1 MALRRGPRYLAS
13 ERHGAGNTDGS
24 SGRDDPAGLGDTPP
38 DLVRAFVDEVTWFMS
53 EHKISRADLAHTMG
67 VSPGRVSQILS
78 GDENLTLRTLSSV
91 AAALGAEIEVALR
104 AIDGAEG
111 EAG

>member
-1 MALRRGPRYLAS
+1 MALRRTPRY
-13 ERHGAGNTDGS
+13 RTGNTDGPSGTDGS
-24 SGRDDPAGLGDTPP
+24 SRTDDPGGSGGAAP
-38 DLVRAFVDEVTWFMS
+38 DLVRAFVDEATWFMS
-53 EHKISRADLAHTMG
+53 EHKVSRADLAHAMG

-104 AIDGAEG
+104 AIDGEEG
-111 EAG
+111 

>member
-1 MALRRGPRYLAS
+1 MALRRGPRY
-13 ERHGAGNTDGS
+13 RAGNTDGS
-24 SGRDDPAGLGDTPP
+24 SDDAGGSVGASP
-38 DLVRAFVDEVTWFMS
+38 DLVRDFVDEVTWFMS

-104 AIDGAEG
+104 AIDGTDG

>member
-1 MALRRGPRYLAS
+1 MALRRTPRYGAP

-24 SGRDDPAGLGDTPP
+24 SDTDDPGGSGGAPH

-53 EHKISRADLAHTMG
+53 EHKVSRADLAHSMG

-104 AIDGAEG
+104 AIDGEEG
-111 EAG
+111 

>member
-1 MALRRGPRYLAS
+1 MALRRSPRYLAS
-13 ERHGAGNTDGS
+13 ERHGGGNTEGS
-24 SGRDDPAGLGDTPP
+24 SGGDDLGVGDTPP
-38 DLVRAFVDEVTWFMS
+38 DLVRDFVDEVTWFMS

-104 AIDGAEG
+104 AIDGTEG

>member
-1 MALRRGPRYLAS
+1 MALRRNPRY
-13 ERHGAGNTDGS
+13 RAGTLDGS
-24 SGRDDPAGLGDTPP
+24 SDSADSGGPGGAPP
-38 DLVRAFVDEVTWFMS
+38 DLVRAFVDEVTWFMT
-53 EHKISRADLAHTMG
+53 ENKISRAELAQLMG

-91 AAALGAEIEVALR
+91 AAALGTEIEVALR
-104 AIDGAEG
+104 AIDG

>member
-1 MALRRGPRYLAS
+1 MALRRTPRHGATA
-13 ERHGAGNTDGS
+13 RHGAGNTDGS
-24 SGRDDPAGLGDTPP
+24 GGTDDPGGSGGAAP

-53 EHKISRADLAHTMG
+53 EHKVSRADLAHSMG

-104 AIDGAEG
+104 AIDGGEG
-111 EAG
+111 